1 MSSIRFI
8 KFVPGIAWFFIVLV
22 LIGLPGNDFPSANWL
37 DRIYFDKWVHT
48 GIFGLL
54 ALLFMWPVAVSPM
67 NKKDKLQYFLRIALA
82 TSIWG
87 LATEFIQKY
96 LVTGRSF
103 DLLDWAADSVGALT
117 AFIFCRRKYI
127 KLPDSKLK

>member
-1 MSSIRFI
+1 MKDIGI
-8 KFVPGIAWFFIVLV
+8 KKFLPGIAWFFIVLV
-22 LIGLPGNDFPSANWL
+22 LICLPGNEIPSTNWFDKVYL
-37 DRIYFDKWVHT
+37 DKWVHA

-54 ALLFMWPVAVSPM
+54 ALLFMLPVALA
-67 NKKDKLQYFLRIALA
+67 NREQRIKLQWFLCIAIA

-103 DLLDWAADSVGALT
+103 DLLDWAADSLGAALV
-117 AFIFCRRKYI
+117 FIYCMRRYTQQAG
-127 KLPDSKLK
+127 